1 MILADPNPR
10 PAPLPDEPEPEQIIV
25 LMTDGQTNLPEP
37 YPEPNDGPTGT
48 LPPPPY
54 SKNPSYSS
62 NTSVTKWSN
71 TIKAR
76 GIKLHVV
83 TLGSSAHS
91 SLMVNAA
98 SPDEGGTTYYHHV
111 ADGGSDAENL
121 LEVFRTIGIGNHGP
135 KLVK

>member
-1 MILADPNPR
+1 
-10 PAPLPDEPEPEQIIV
+10 
-25 LMTDGQTNLPEP
+25 MTDGQTNLPEP
-37 YPEPNDGPTGT
+37 YPVPDDGPTGT

-54 SKNPSYSS
+54 DKKPSYSN
-62 NTSVTKWSN
+62 NTSVTKWAN

-83 TLGSSAHS
+83 TLGASAYS
-91 SLMVNAA
+91 SLMVDAA

-111 ADGGSDAENL
+111 SEGGNDADNL